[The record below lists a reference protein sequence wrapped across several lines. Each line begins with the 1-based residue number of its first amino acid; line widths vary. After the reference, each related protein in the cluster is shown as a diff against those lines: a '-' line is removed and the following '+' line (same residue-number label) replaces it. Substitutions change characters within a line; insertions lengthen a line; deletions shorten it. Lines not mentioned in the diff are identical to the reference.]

1 MQSYSGCYGIMV
13 DGTVSLPP
21 CREVHAK
28 LVTATR
34 VVTTSGEEEV
44 VEGTQTMVLTKQSV
58 GDRSTSE
65 PYVHYTPTDLHY
77 EKGSVHSH

>member
-1 MQSYSGCYGIMV
+1 M
-13 DGTVSLPP
+13 
-21 CREVHAK
+21 
-28 LVTATR
+28 
-34 VVTTSGEEEV
+34 TTSGEEEV

>member
-1 MQSYSGCYGIMV
+1 M
-13 DGTVSLPP
+13 
-21 CREVHAK
+21 
-28 LVTATR
+28 
-34 VVTTSGEEEV
+34 TTSGEEEV

-65 PYVHYTPTDLHY
+65 PYVQHYAPTDLHY